1 MMLLAPL
8 VGALINRVGAKALVV
23 AGLMLQ
29 TTGLL
34 WLALTVNAGTPYVDM
49 VSPFIV
55 AGIGMTLFFVPLA
68 SLVLGSVPTALEG
81 VASGTNS
88 AFRELGGVLGIAVLG
103 AVFSS
108 SGGYHSGQAFVNG
121 LTPALEV
128 GAAAVFLGMLT
139 ALAIPVA
146 RRVRAGR
153 AAGAVTGVEG
163 VEDGSAGE
171 LGGVPLE
178 ERYLDRWP
186 VAVLP
191 SEPMS
196 A

>member
-1 MMLLAPL
+1 
-8 VGALINRVGAKALVV
+8 
-23 AGLMLQ
+23 
-29 TTGLL
+29 
-34 WLALTVNAGTPYVDM
+34 
-49 VSPFIV
+49 
-55 AGIGMTLFFVPLA
+55 
-68 SLVLGSVPTALEG
+68 

-108 SGGYHSGQAFVNG
+108 SGGYASGQSFVHG
-121 LTPALEV
+121 FTPAIEV

-139 ALAIPVA
+139 ALAIPAA

-153 AAGAVTGVEG
+153 SVRGVRGALGARVTRQ
-163 VEDGSAGE
+163 GSGE
-171 LGGVPLE
+171 ELPLE

-186 VAVLP
+186 VASL
-191 SEPMS
+191 SERVG

>member
-1 MMLLAPL
+1 M
-8 VGALINRVGAKALVV
+8 
-23 AGLMLQ
+23 
-29 TTGLL
+29 
-34 WLALTVNAGTPYVDM
+34 
-49 VSPFIV
+49 
-55 AGIGMTLFFVPLA
+55 A
-68 SLVLGSVPTALEG
+68 SLVLGSVPTSLEG

-108 SGGYHSGQAFVNG
+108 SGGYTSGQAFVHG
-121 LTPALEV
+121 FTPAIEV

-139 ALAIPVA
+139 ALAIPAA

-153 AAGAVTGVEG
+153 SVRATRQ
-163 VEDGSAGE
+163 GSAEE
-171 LGGVPLE
+171 LLLE

-186 VAVLP
+186 VAALTERVG
-191 SEPMS
+191 

>member
-1 MMLLAPL
+1 
-8 VGALINRVGAKALVV
+8 
-23 AGLMLQ
+23 
-29 TTGLL
+29 
-34 WLALTVNAGTPYVDM
+34 
-49 VSPFIV
+49 
-55 AGIGMTLFFVPLA
+55 MTLFFVPLA

-108 SGGYHSGQAFVNG
+108 SGGYTSGQTFVHG
-121 LTPALEV
+121 FTPAIEV

-139 ALAIPVA
+139 ALAIPAA

-153 AAGAVTGVEG
+153 SVGTVLAPAAVRQGRAVRRGSG
-163 VEDGSAGE
+163 ED
-171 LGGVPLE
+171 LPLE
-178 ERYLDRWP
+178 ERHLDRWP
-186 VAVLP
+186 VAAL
-191 SEPMS
+191 SERVG